1 VGGARGA
8 IVIVVLL
15 VLTGCTT
22 TGGTPAPADP
32 PPTSTVPARPRDVPI
47 NGVDPC
53 SLLTEEQRAELG
65 LDGRP
70 VLDRSPSLLFPGDV
84 SMCVI
89 RGFNPRAIIVS
100 VGLVTTA
107 GIEFFSSENL
117 AADLA
122 SIGIAGFPAAVAR
135 PTQYTQFCNVVVD
148 VAPGQL
154 LDVQAQ
160 DGGRQPPIPQ
170 EQLCQDAEQAATA
183 VMETLLAVR

>member
-1 VGGARGA
+1 
-8 IVIVVLL
+8 
-15 VLTGCTT
+15 
-22 TGGTPAPADP
+22 
-32 PPTSTVPARPRDVPI
+32 
-47 NGVDPC
+47 VDPC
-53 SLLTEEQRAELG
+53 SLLTEQQRAELG

-89 RGFNPRAIIVS
+89 RGFDPRAIIVS

-107 GIEFFSSENL
+107 GIEFFSSGNL
-117 AADLA
+117 AADLGPI
-122 SIGIAGFPAAVAR
+122 SLAGFPAAVAR
-135 PTQYTQFCNVVVD
+135 PTHYIQFCNVVVD

-183 VMETLLAVR
+183 VMETLLAIP